1 MEEIDFGEIQQV
13 LDEILGTGI
22 DFQKM
27 AEQGM
32 KGESFLSLE
41 TLAGFL
47 QDVFLKELLAQ
58 KQLWLHILILALA
71 AAVLLHFA
79 DVFQNR
85 SVSHISFCMI
95 YMILFLLLIVSFQ
108 NSMGIAGEV
117 MEHMRDFMTVLA
129 PACFLAM
136 TFSACT
142 VSAGIYYEF
151 ILLLIAVMRW
161 FTEVFVLP
169 CTEVYILLVLANHL
183 SKEERLTRFSELAEL
198 LVEWSLKAVLAAVMG
213 FHMIQGLISP
223 AADAARNTAVSQ
235 GLEMVPGVGDISSSV
250 TDVLLGSAM
259 LIKNGIGAAALVV
272 LIVLCLIP
280 LTKLAIIMAAYY
292 VLAAV
297 LQPVSDERITDCLS
311 GMGNGVRL
319 LFKTVFTMLVLFLLT
334 IALATALTGP

>member
-1 MEEIDFGEIQQV
+1 
-13 LDEILGTGI
+13 
-22 DFQKM
+22 
-27 AEQGM
+27 
-32 KGESFLSLE
+32 
-41 TLAGFL
+41 
-47 QDVFLKELLAQ
+47 
-58 KQLWLHILILALA
+58 
-71 AAVLLHFA
+71 
-79 DVFQNR
+79 
-85 SVSHISFCMI
+85 MI

>member
-22 DFQKM
+22 DFRKM

-58 KQLWLHILILALA
+58 KQLWLHILILAVA

-79 DVFQNR
+79 DVFQ
-85 SVSHISFCMI
+85 
-95 YMILFLLLIVSFQ
+95 IVSFQ

>member
-1 MEEIDFGEIQQV
+1 
-13 LDEILGTGI
+13 
-22 DFQKM
+22 
-27 AEQGM
+27 
-32 KGESFLSLE
+32 
-41 TLAGFL
+41 
-47 QDVFLKELLAQ
+47 
-58 KQLWLHILILALA
+58 
-71 AAVLLHFA
+71 
-79 DVFQNR
+79 
-85 SVSHISFCMI
+85 
-95 YMILFLLLIVSFQ
+95 
-108 NSMGIAGEV
+108 
-117 MEHMRDFMTVLA
+117 
-129 PACFLAM
+129 
-136 TFSACT
+136 
-142 VSAGIYYEF
+142 
-151 ILLLIAVMRW
+151 
-161 FTEVFVLP
+161 
-169 CTEVYILLVLANHL
+169 
-183 SKEERLTRFSELAEL
+183 
-198 LVEWSLKAVLAAVMG
+198 VEWSLKAVLAAVMG